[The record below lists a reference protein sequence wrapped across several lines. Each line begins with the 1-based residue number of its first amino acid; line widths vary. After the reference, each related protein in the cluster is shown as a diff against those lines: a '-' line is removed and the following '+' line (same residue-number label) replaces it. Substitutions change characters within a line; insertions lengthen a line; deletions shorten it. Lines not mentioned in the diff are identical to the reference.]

1 MSTLM
6 PMTEPRGIL
15 TAMATPFTPEGAVD
29 EVATR
34 ALARF
39 LLENGSHGLVVAATT
54 GESTTL
60 DDEEHIGVLRMVV
73 DEVGGEAPIICGT
86 GTNDT
91 RHTIELT
98 KAAAGAGAEAALVV
112 TPYYNKPN
120 PAGVRAHFEA
130 VASAVPELPLIVY
143 NIPSRVIVNISPAE
157 LGELAKIDNV
167 VGVKQANNDDLGPID
182 GMAVLSGN
190 DDIFF
195 RTLELGLAGGI
206 TVASQVVG
214 PQMREIWDA
223 VEAGDLE
230 RAREIDAGLRP
241 LYEALSVTTNPMPI
255 KAAMAMTGAIPSGT
269 MRLPMVEVDDAQR
282 AVIRAALE
290 SVGLTVTA
298 G

>member
-1 MSTLM
+1 MATDL
-6 PMTEPRGIL
+6 RGIL
-15 TAMATPFTPEGAVD
+15 TAMATPFTPDGAVD
-29 EVATR
+29 EGATR
-34 ALARF
+34 ELARF
-39 LLENGSHGLVVAATT
+39 LLENGSHGLVAAATT

-60 DDEEHIGVLRMVV
+60 DDEEHIGVLRTVV
-73 DEVGGEAPIICGT
+73 DEVGDEATIVCGT

-98 KAAAGAGAEAALVV
+98 KAAADAGAEAALVV

-143 NIPSRVIVNISPAE
+143 NIPSRVIVNISPS
-157 LGELAKIDNV
+157 ELAGLAEIDNV
-167 VGVKQANNDDLGPID
+167 VGVKQANNDELGPID

-206 TVASQVVG
+206 TVASHLVG

-223 VEAGDLE
+223 AEDGDLE
-230 RAREIDAGLRP
+230 RAREIDERIRP
-241 LYEALSVTTNPMPI
+241 VYDAMGVTTNPMPL
-255 KAAMAMTGAIPSGT
+255 KAALEMTGTIPSGAL
-269 MRLPMVEVDDAQR
+269 RLPMTEVDDDQR
-282 AVIRAALE
+282 EVIRKALE
-290 SVGLTVTA
+290 SAGVVVTA

>member
-1 MSTLM
+1 M
-6 PMTEPRGIL
+6 PMTELRGIL
-15 TAMATPFTPEGAVD
+15 TAMATPFDETGAVD
-29 EVATR
+29 EAATR

-98 KAAAGAGAEAALVV
+98 EAAAEAGAEAALVV

-130 VASAVPELPLIVY
+130 IASAVPELPIIVY

-157 LGELAKIDNV
+157 LAELAKIDNV

-214 PQMREIWDA
+214 PQMRDIWDA
-223 VEAGDLE
+223 VEAGDLD
-230 RAREIDAGLRP
+230 RAREIDTGLRP

-255 KAAMAMTGAIPSGT
+255 KAAMAMTGAIPSDT
-269 MRLPMVEVDDAQR
+269 MRLPMVALDDAQR
-282 AVIRAALE
+282 DVVRAALE

-298 G
+298 S

>member
-1 MSTLM
+1 M
-6 PMTEPRGIL
+6 PMIELRGIL
-15 TAMATPFTPEGAVD
+15 TAMATPFDETGAVD
-29 EVATR
+29 EAATR

-39 LLENGSHGLVVAATT
+39 LLENGSHGLVAAATT

-73 DEVGGEAPIICGT
+73 DEVGGEGPIVCGT

-98 KAAAGAGAEAALVV
+98 KAAAEAGAEAALVV

-130 VASAVPELPLIVY
+130 IASAVPELPLIVY

-157 LGELAKIDNV
+157 LAELAEIDNV

-190 DDIFF
+190 DDIFL

-223 VEAGDLE
+223 VEAGNLD
-230 RAREIDAGLRP
+230 RAREIDTGLRP
-241 LYEALSVTTNPMPI
+241 LYEALAVTTNPMPI
-255 KAAMAMTGAIPSGT
+255 KAAMAMTGAIPSDT
-269 MRLPMVEVDDAQR
+269 MRLPMVELDDAQR
-282 AVIRAALE
+282 DVVRAALE

-298 G
+298 S

>member
-1 MSTLM
+1 MADL
-6 PMTEPRGIL
+6 RGIL
-15 TAMATPFTPEGAVD
+15 TAMATPFTADGAVD
-29 EVATR
+29 EAATR
-34 ALARF
+34 DLARF
-39 LLENGSHGLVVAATT
+39 LLENGSHGIVAAATT

-60 DDEEHIGVLRMVV
+60 DDGEHIGVLRTVF
-73 DEVGGEAPIICGT
+73 DEIGGEGTIVCGT

-98 KAAAGAGAEAALVV
+98 KAAADAGAEAALVV

-130 VASAVPELPLIVY
+130 VANAVPELPIVVY

-157 LGELAKIDNV
+157 LAALAEIDNV
-167 VGVKQANNDDLGPID
+167 VALKQANNDDLGAIE

-190 DDIFF
+190 DDIFL

-206 TVASQVVG
+206 TVASHVVG

-230 RAREIDAGLRP
+230 TARAVEDRIRP
-241 LYEALSVTTNPMPI
+241 VYEALSLTTNPMPV
-255 KAAMAMTGAIPSGT
+255 KAALELAGTIPSGT
-269 MRLPMVEVDDAQR
+269 LRLPMVEVTEGEREQ
-282 AVIRAALE
+282 IRTALE
-290 SVGLTVTA
+290 SAGVAVTA

>member
-1 MSTLM
+1 MAEL
-6 PMTEPRGIL
+6 RGIL
-15 TAMATPFTPEGAVD
+15 TAMATPFTPDGAVD
-29 EVATR
+29 EEATR
-34 ALARF
+34 ALART
-39 LLENGSHGLVVAATT
+39 LLETGSHGLVAAATT

-60 DDEEHIGVLRMVV
+60 DDDEHIGVLRMVV
-73 DEVGGEAPIICGT
+73 DEVGGEGPIVCGT

-98 KAAAGAGAEAALVV
+98 KAAAEAGAEAALVV

-130 VASAVPELPLIVY
+130 VANAVPELPIIVY

-157 LGELAKIDNV
+157 LAELADIDNI
-167 VGVKQANNDDLGPID
+167 VGVKQANNDDLAPIE

-206 TVASQVVG
+206 TVASHVVG
-214 PQMREIWDA
+214 PQMREIWDS
-223 VEAGDLE
+223 VESGDIE
-230 RAREIDAGLRP
+230 RAREVDESLRP
-241 LYEALSVTTNPMPI
+241 LYDALGVTTNPMPI
-255 KAAMAMTGAIPSGT
+255 KAALEMTGLIPSGA
-269 MRLPMVEVDDAQR
+269 MRLPMVELDEDQR
-282 AVIRAALE
+282 QVVRAALE
-290 SVGLTVTA
+290 SVGVAVKT